1 MTGIATRNEE
11 VMAQA
16 SAWLAR
22 LQRAEVG
29 EADGLEFDAWLAAS
43 PANREAYRAALAA
56 WQAFEACPDEVL
68 DELAAQTLLESRRAA
83 RRPGSTRRWLVG
95 GGMAI
100 AAGFAAVAVLPP
112 ILGPATVQTYSTGKG
127 QHQRIALADGSV
139 VDLNAETR
147 LTVRFAR
154 RERHVALGDG
164 QAIFDVAHDE
174 TRPFTI
180 EASGRATRVL
190 GTQFDVRN
198 RDGDVTVSVARGRV
212 QVRPV
217 ASSKTGQAFVL
228 TPGQRLAIGR
238 TGVAQLSAVDPQE
251 ALGWRSGRLVYRGEP
266 LAEVVA
272 DLNREFV
279 EQIEVTDP
287 ALART
292 PVTGVIVLDDQASV
306 ATRLSLMLPI
316 RSVPSER
323 GLLLLRK

>member
-1 MTGIATRNEE
+1 MTNIATRNVE

-22 LQRAEVG
+22 LQRAQIGEV
-29 EADGLEFDAWLAAS
+29 DGLEFDAWLAAS

-56 WQAFEACPDEVL
+56 WQAFEACPGEVL
-68 DELAAQTLLESRRAA
+68 DELDGGARHAA
-83 RRPGSTRRWLVG
+83 RRPAPTRRWLVG
-95 GGMAI
+95 GGAAI
-100 AAGFAAVAVLPP
+100 AAGLTAVAVLPS
-112 ILGPATVQTYSTGKG
+112 ILDSPTIQTYATAKG
-127 QHQRIALADGSV
+127 QHQRITLADGSV

-147 LTVRFAR
+147 MTVRFAR
-154 RERHVALGDG
+154 RERRVKLGDG
-164 QAIFDVAHDE
+164 QAIFDVAHDG

-180 EASGRATRVL
+180 EASGRAVRVL

-198 RDGDVTVSVARGRV
+198 RRGDVTVTVARGRV

-217 ASSKTGQAFVL
+217 AASKSGQAFVL
-228 TPGQRLAIGR
+228 RPGERLAIHR
-238 TGVAQLSAVDPQE
+238 TGVAELSAVNPQE
-251 ALGWRSGRLVYRGEP
+251 ALSWRSGRLVYRGEP

-287 ALART
+287 ALARM

-316 RSVPSER
+316 RSVRSER

>member
-1 MTGIATRNEE
+1 
-11 VMAQA
+11 
-16 SAWLAR
+16 
-22 LQRAEVG
+22 
-29 EADGLEFDAWLAAS
+29 
-43 PANREAYRAALAA
+43 
-56 WQAFEACPDEVL
+56 
-68 DELAAQTLLESRRAA
+68 
-83 RRPGSTRRWLVG
+83 
-95 GGMAI
+95 
-100 AAGFAAVAVLPP
+100 
-112 ILGPATVQTYSTGKG
+112 VQTYTTAKG
-127 QHQRIALADGSV
+127 QHQRITLADGSV
-139 VDLNAETR
+139 VDLNAESR

-154 RERHVALGDG
+154 RERQVALGEG

-174 TRPFTI
+174 ARPFTV
-180 EASGRATRVL
+180 EATGRAVRVL

-198 RDGDVTVSVARGRV
+198 RSGDVTVTVARGRV

-238 TGVAQLSAVDPQE
+238 RGVAQLSAVDPQE
-251 ALGWRSGRLVYRGEP
+251 ALSWRSGRLVYRGAP

-287 ALART
+287 ALARL

-306 ATRLSLMLPI
+306 ATRLSLMLPV

>member
-1 MTGIATRNEE
+1 
-11 VMAQA
+11 MAQA

-22 LQRAEVG
+22 LQRDDVG

-43 PANREAYRAALAA
+43 PAHGEAYRAALAA

-68 DELAAQTLLESRRAA
+68 DELAEETRRAA
-83 RRPGSTRRWLVG
+83 RRPAATRRWMMG

-100 AAGFAAVAVLPP
+100 AAGLAAVAVLPQIQSAP
-112 ILGPATVQTYSTGKG
+112 TVQTYTTAKG
-127 QHQRIALADGSV
+127 QHQRITLADGSV
-139 VDLNAETR
+139 VDLNAESR

-154 RERHVALGDG
+154 RERQVELGDG
-164 QAIFDVAHDE
+164 QAIFDIAHDAD
-174 TRPFTI
+174 RPFTV
-180 EASGRATRVL
+180 EASGRAVRVL

-198 RDGDVTVSVARGRV
+198 RGGDVTVTVARGRV

-217 ASSKTGQAFVL
+217 ASSQTGQAFVL
-228 TPGQRLAIGR
+228 TPGQRLAIAR
-238 TGVAQLSAVDPQE
+238 TGVAELSAVDPQE
-251 ALGWRSGRLVYRGEP
+251 AVGWRAGRLVYRGEP
-266 LAEVVA
+266 LAQVVA

-287 ALART
+287 ALARM

-306 ATRLSLMLPI
+306 ATRLSLMLPV

>member
-1 MTGIATRNEE
+1 MTSIATRNEE

-29 EADGLEFDAWLAAS
+29 EADGLEFDAWLASS

-56 WQAFEACPDEVL
+56 WQAFDARPDEVL
-68 DELAAQTLLESRRAA
+68 DELAAETRRAA
-83 RRPGSTRRWLVG
+83 RRAGSTRRWLVG
-95 GGMAI
+95 GGVAL
-100 AAGFAAVAVLPP
+100 AAGLAAVAVLPP
-112 ILGPATVQTYSTGKG
+112 MLSPAAVQTYATAKG
-127 QHQRIALADGSV
+127 QHQRITLADGSV

-154 RERHVALGDG
+154 RERRVELGDG

-174 TRPFTI
+174 SRPFTI
-180 EASGRATRVL
+180 EASGRAVRVL

-198 RDGDVTVSVARGRV
+198 RSGDVTVSVARGRV

-228 TPGQRLAIGR
+228 RPGQRLAIGR
-238 TGVAQLSAVDPQE
+238 TGVAELSAVDPQE
-251 ALGWRSGRLVYRGEP
+251 ALSWRSGRLVYRGEP

-306 ATRLSLMLPI
+306 AARLSLMLPI

>member
-1 MTGIATRNEE
+1 MTSIATRNEE

-29 EADGLEFDAWLAAS
+29 EADGLEFDAWLGRS
-43 PANREAYRAALAA
+43 PANGEAYRAALAA
-56 WQAFEACPDEVL
+56 WQAFEACGDEVL
-68 DELAAQTLLESRRAA
+68 DELTVEARRAA
-83 RRPGSTRRWLVG
+83 RRPGPTRRWLVG
-95 GGMAI
+95 GGVAI
-100 AAGFAAVAVLPP
+100 AAGLAAVMVLPP
-112 ILGPATVQTYSTGKG
+112 ILSPPTVQTYSTAKG
-127 QHQRIALADGSV
+127 QHQRITLADGSM

-147 LTVRFAR
+147 LIVRFAR
-154 RERHVALGDG
+154 RERRVELGDG
-164 QAIFDVAHDE
+164 QAIFDIAHDE
-174 TRPFTI
+174 ARPFTI
-180 EASGRATRVL
+180 EASGRAVRVL

-198 RDGDVTVSVARGRV
+198 RNGEVTVSVARGRV

-228 TPGQRLAIGR
+228 RRGQRLAIGR

-292 PVTGVIVLDDQASV
+292 PVTGVVVLDDQASV

>member
-1 MTGIATRNEE
+1 MATRNEE

-22 LQRAEVG
+22 LQRDEVS
-29 EADGLEFDAWLAAS
+29 EADGLAFDAWLAAA
-43 PANREAYRAALAA
+43 PDHPEAYRAALAA
-56 WQAFEACPDEVL
+56 WQAFDGCEAAVL
-68 DELAAQTLLESRRAA
+68 DELAAEATRETRRAA
-83 RRPGSTRRWLVG
+83 RRPGASRRWLIG

-100 AAGFAAVAVLPP
+100 AAGLTAVAVLPTLDAP
-112 ILGPATVQTYSTGKG
+112 TVQTYATGKG
-127 QHQRIALADGSV
+127 QHERITLADGSV
-139 VDLNAETR
+139 VDLNAESQ
-147 LTVRFAR
+147 LTVRFGRRAR
-154 RERHVALGDG
+154 EVELGDG
-164 QAIFDVAHDE
+164 QAVFDVAHDAK
-174 TRPFTI
+174 RPFTI
-180 EASGRATRVL
+180 EASGRAVRVL

-198 RDGDVTVSVARGRV
+198 RAGDVTVTVARGRV

-217 ASSKTGQAFVL
+217 ASVQGGQAFVL
-228 TPGQRLAIGR
+228 TPGQRLAIRR
-238 TGVAQLSAVDPQE
+238 TGAAELSDVDPQE
-251 ALGWRSGRLVYRGEP
+251 TLNWRSGRLVYRGEP

-287 ALART
+287 TLARM

-306 ATRLSLMLPI
+306 AARLSLMLPV

>member
-1 MTGIATRNEE
+1 VTSIAMRNEE

-16 SAWLAR
+16 CAWLAR

-29 EADGLEFDAWLAAS
+29 EADGLEFDAWLAES

-56 WQAFEACPDEVL
+56 WQAFDGRRQEVL
-68 DELAAQTLLESRRAA
+68 DDLAAEARPAA
-83 RRPGSTRRWLVG
+83 RRPGPSRRWLVG
-95 GGMAI
+95 GGVAI
-100 AAGFAAVAVLPP
+100 AAGFAAVAALPP
-112 ILGPATVQTYSTGKG
+112 MLGPPTVQTYSTDKG
-127 QHQRIALADGSV
+127 QHQRITLVDGSV

-147 LTVRFAR
+147 LIVRFAR
-154 RERHVALGDG
+154 RERHVELGDG
-164 QAIFDVAHDE
+164 QAIFDVAHDAS
-174 TRPFTI
+174 RPFTI
-180 EASGRATRVL
+180 EASGRAVRVL

-198 RDGDVTVSVARGRV
+198 RSGEVTVSVARGRV

-228 TPGQRLAIGR
+228 SPGQRLAIGR
-238 TGVAQLSAVDPQE
+238 TGVAEMSAVDPRE
-251 ALGWRSGRLVYRGEP
+251 ALGWRFGRLVYRGEP
-266 LAEVVA
+266 LAKVVA

-292 PVTGVIVLDDQASV
+292 PVTGVIVLDDHASV
-306 ATRLSLMLPI
+306 AKRLSLMLPI
-316 RSVPSER
+316 RSVPSDR